1 MNYAKILDCTL
12 RDGAYLVDKKFG
24 DNTIHGIISG
34 LEDANIDIIEIGFL
48 QDEGMGEGKTVYKNA
63 GEAKKFIPKEKGNT
77 IFAALADYSRYSIE
91 NLEENDGTS
100 IDAVRACFFKNER
113 YDVIEFCKEVKRKGY
128 KLFVQPVDILGYTD
142 SEIIELIENVNE
154 LEPYCFSIVDTFGS
168 MYADDL
174 QRVFSLIDHN
184 LVYSSKIGFHSHN
197 NMQMSNALSQE
208 FLKISYGK
216 REVVVDTTISGMG
229 RGAGNTPTE
238 LVAQYMVSKLGYNYD
253 IDAIL
258 DVIDTYMDKI
268 RTKCEWGYNTP
279 YFIAGSYSAHVNNI
293 SYLTQKPTI
302 RSKDIRYILNKIGSK
317 ERKRYNYDLLEKT
330 YMDYMESDIDDSEF
344 VEKLKKEF
352 KDKNVCIIAPG
363 TSIKSCE
370 KELIS
375 WIEKNSAIV
384 ITVNFLHDSI
394 KSDYLFI
401 SNIRRYNYWKNDENF
416 ETCKRIVTSNL
427 HELEH
432 ETNNMISFT
441 KIVKCGWKNMD
452 NATILLL
459 RLLDM
464 MELKSLSIAGLDGY
478 DNANNYLN
486 EELEVK
492 DVRSACIERN
502 VEIQEMLIDYMK
514 LRVHDYSIQFITD
527 TRFKL

>member
-1 MNYAKILDCTL
+1 MN
-12 RDGAYLVDKKFG
+12 
-24 DNTIHGIISG
+24 
-34 LEDANIDIIEIGFL
+34 
-48 QDEGMGEGKTVYKNA
+48 
-63 GEAKKFIPKEKGNT
+63 
-77 IFAALADYSRYSIE
+77 
-91 NLEENDGTS
+91 
-100 IDAVRACFFKNER
+100 
-113 YDVIEFCKEVKRKGY
+113 
-128 KLFVQPVDILGYTD
+128 
-142 SEIIELIENVNE
+142 
-154 LEPYCFSIVDTFGS
+154 
-168 MYADDL
+168 
-174 QRVFSLIDHN
+174 
-184 LVYSSKIGFHSHN
+184 
-197 NMQMSNALSQE
+197 
-208 FLKISYGK
+208 
-216 REVVVDTTISGMG
+216 
-229 RGAGNTPTE
+229 
-238 LVAQYMVSKLGYNYD
+238 
-253 IDAIL
+253 
-258 DVIDTYMDKI
+258 
-268 RTKCEWGYNTP
+268 
-279 YFIAGSYSAHVNNI
+279 
-293 SYLTQKPTI
+293 
-302 RSKDIRYILNKIGSK
+302 KDIRYILNKIGSK